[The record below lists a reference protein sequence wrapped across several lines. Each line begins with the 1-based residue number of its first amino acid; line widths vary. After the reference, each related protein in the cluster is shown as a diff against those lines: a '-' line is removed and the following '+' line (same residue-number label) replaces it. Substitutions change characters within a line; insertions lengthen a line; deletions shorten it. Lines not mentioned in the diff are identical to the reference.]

1 MCGRWIRVLA
11 EAGTYRSPV
20 ARWSLVVA
28 NPGPRRVV
36 LLGAICGA
44 AVFVAA
50 MGWLSPSEGAAH
62 SAQSAPSTGDVLARA
77 AIAQTTPPPPAPAPP
92 ATLPPVGRRT
102 LSVLMTGDIL
112 AETPVLVAGR
122 TAGRASG
129 RRYDFSA
136 VFAPITPLVQSFDLA
151 ICHMEQPIGRPGEV
165 PGAKGRSPFGGNRLL
180 APYELAAAVE
190 AAGFDRCSTASNHSY
205 DLGDAGIDSTIDALE
220 QAGLSWSG
228 TARQPQ
234 EAMPST
240 FEWHGVRIAHLA
252 YTRYSNAGAV
262 RDAWRVNLTS
272 KPARIAADVAA
283 VRDAGAELVIV
294 SIHLIG
300 EMTRKPIAD
309 NRAFAAAVTAS
320 ADIDALV
327 QHGPHVVQG
336 FEVLNGTP
344 VWWSVGNLLTGMARP
359 GETGRYADPRSRDGL
374 GAVMRLRE
382 DGPGNWGLDTSS
394 LVLCDE
400 QTSRTIYAGV
410 PAIQDLALS
419 PSLRTQLQGCVDRTR
434 RAVPDA
440 E

>member
-1 MCGRWIRVLA
+1 
-11 EAGTYRSPV
+11 
-20 ARWSLVVA
+20 
-28 NPGPRRVV
+28 VV
-36 LLGAICGA
+36 LLGAISAA

-50 MGWLSPSEGAAH
+50 IGWLSPSEGAARFVARGAPT
-62 SAQSAPSTGDVLARA
+62 SGGGTTAAATIQPAPTTSPTIPSTTVA
-77 AIAQTTPPPPAPAPP
+77 
-92 ATLPPVGRRT
+92 PVGQRT

-122 TAGRASG
+122 KAGKASG
-129 RRYDFSA
+129 QRYDFSA
-136 VFAPITPLVQSFDLA
+136 VFAPITPLVRSFDLA
-151 ICHMEQPIGRPGEV
+151 ICHMEQPIGRPSEL
-165 PGAKGRSPFGGNRLL
+165 PGAKGRSRFGGNRLL

-190 AAGFDRCSTASNHSY
+190 SAGFDRCSTASNHSY
-205 DLGDAGIDSTIDALE
+205 DLGDAGVDSTIDAL
-220 QAGLSWSG
+220 QRAGLSWSG
-228 TARQPQ
+228 TARQPG
-234 EAMPST
+234 EAAPTT

-252 YTRYSNAGAV
+252 YTRYSNAGAA
-262 RDAWRVNLTS
+262 RDTWRDNLTS
-272 KPARIAADVAA
+272 DPARIAAEVTA
-283 VRDAGAELVIV
+283 VRNAGAELVIV

-300 EMTRKPIAD
+300 EMTKQPIAA

-374 GAVMRLRE
+374 GAVMRFHE
-382 DGPGNWGLDTSS
+382 DGPGNWRLDTSS

-400 QTSRTIYAGV
+400 RSSRTIYAGV
-410 PAIQDLALS
+410 SASQDPTLPPA
-419 PSLRTQLQGCVDRTR
+419 LRKQLQGCVDRTR

-440 E
+440 G

>member
-1 MCGRWIRVLA
+1 V
-11 EAGTYRSPV
+11 T
-20 ARWSLVVA
+20 
-28 NPGPRRVV
+28 PGARRVV
-36 LLGAICGA
+36 LLGVVSAA

-50 MGWLSPSEGAAH
+50 MGWLSPS
-62 SAQSAPSTGDVLARA
+62 DD
-77 AIAQTTPPPPAPAPP
+77 PAPAALSGRSTGGATTP
-92 ATLPPVGRRT
+92 AAATVATVEPTTTTTLEPSTTIARVGQRT

-136 VFAPITPLVQSFDLA
+136 VFAPITPVVQSFDLA
-151 ICHMEQPIGRPGEV
+151 ICHMEQPIGRPDEV

-180 APYELAAAVE
+180 APYELAAAVQ

-205 DLGDAGIDSTIDALE
+205 DLGDAGIDSTIDALQ
-220 QAGLSWSG
+220 QAGLSWAG
-228 TARQPQ
+228 TARHQD
-234 EAMPST
+234 EAVPTT
-240 FEWHGVRIAHLA
+240 FERHGVRIAHLA
-252 YTRYSNAGAV
+252 YTRYSNAGAA

-283 VRDAGAELVIV
+283 VRKAGAELVIV

-300 EMTRKPIAD
+300 EMTKQPIAA

-336 FEVLNGTP
+336 VEVLNGTP

-374 GAVMRLRE
+374 GAVMRFHE
-382 DGPGNWGLDTSS
+382 NGPGNWRLDTSS

-400 QTSRTIYAGV
+400 QSSRVIYAGV
-410 PAIQDLALS
+410 PSVRDPALS
-419 PSLRTQLQGCVDRTR
+419 PSLRTELQGCVDRTR

-440 E
+440 G